1 MLLDVC
7 LEVDNGL
14 WQCVVRVP
22 CGMNELNTFLSIFFQ
37 NWNMSSK
44 VGGLLKKSKLSADQV
59 KTHMCMY
66 QAYT

>member
-22 CGMNELNTFLSIFFQ
+22 RGMNELNTFLSIFFQ